1 MELPIRPAAEAD
13 IPDLAKLLLMATDGI
28 VASLYEGVIPGLAT
42 EKIVERRLAR
52 EGTCGG
58 FTNCWVATHTS
69 ADGTWVAGKLH
80 AYPLDDLAEDPPD
93 PLVPEERY
101 KVLEAFDALDEPAAG
116 SYYINVI
123 AVYPDYRGRG
133 LGTRLL
139 DLARNEARARG
150 LTQLSLAVFEE
161 NRGAVRLYERNGFT
175 VAARVR
181 APDHPL
187 IPFSGDMLMMMRE
200 V

>member
-1 MELPIRPAAEAD
+1 MDLSIRPATAAD
-13 IPDLAKLLLMATDGI
+13 IPDLSKLLLMATDGV
-28 VASLYEGVIPGLAT
+28 VASLYEGVIPGLTT

-52 EGTCGG
+52 EGTCGAY
-58 FTNCWVATHTS
+58 TNCWVAT
-69 ADGTWVAGKLH
+69 DGTRIAGKLH
-80 AYPLDDLAEDPPD
+80 AYPLDDLAGDPPD

-123 AVYPDYRGRG
+123 AVFPDYRGRG

-139 DLARNEARARG
+139 DIARAEARARG

-161 NRGAVRLYERNGFT
+161 NAGAVRLYERIGFAI
-175 VAARVR
+175 AAR
-181 APDHPL
+181 APAPAHPL